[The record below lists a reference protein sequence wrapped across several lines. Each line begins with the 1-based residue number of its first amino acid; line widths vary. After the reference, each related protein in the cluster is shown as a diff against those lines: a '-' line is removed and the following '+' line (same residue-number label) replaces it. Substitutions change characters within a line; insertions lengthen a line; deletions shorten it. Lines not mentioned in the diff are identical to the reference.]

1 MNMSIEADLVE
12 RTMHLSPGDRADL
25 ALQLILSLETDPRDE
40 NVDQEWGAEIARRA
54 AAYDRGEM
62 LSVDARNS
70 IARIRASL
78 NRGNKPE

>member
-1 MNMSIEADLVE
+1 MSIEADLVE
-12 RTMHLSPGDRADL
+12 RTMHLSPSDRADL
-25 ALQLILSLETDPRDE
+25 ALQLILSLETDPPDE
-40 NVDQEWGAEIARRA
+40 NVDQEWGAEIARRT

-62 LSVDARNS
+62 SSVDARVA